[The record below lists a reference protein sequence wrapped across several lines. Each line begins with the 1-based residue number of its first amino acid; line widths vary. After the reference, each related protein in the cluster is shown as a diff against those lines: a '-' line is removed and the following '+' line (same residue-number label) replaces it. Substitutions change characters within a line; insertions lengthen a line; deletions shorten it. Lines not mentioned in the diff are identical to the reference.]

1 MKKILIT
8 GGSGLVGNILSK
20 HLSNKYEI
28 RILDQNDSSFESI
41 VGDISNLES
50 IKKAFHNIHTV
61 IHLAGDRRVHGDW
74 SSILNNNDTPLAPVP
89 HIANVFLSSMILFK
103 IFNNCSFQYL

>member
-41 VGDISNLES
+41 VGDITFTKQLR
-50 IKKAFHNIHTV
+50 K
-61 IHLAGDRRVHGDW
+61 
-74 SSILNNNDTPLAPVP
+74 
-89 HIANVFLSSMILFK
+89 MM
-103 IFNNCSFQYL
+103 

>member
-28 RILDQNDSSFESI
+28 RILDQNDNFNETI
-41 VGDISNLES
+41 IGDISNLES
-50 IKKAFHNIHTV
+50 IKKAFRNIDTV
-61 IHLAGDRRVHGDW
+61 IHLAGDRRVYGDW
-74 SSILNNNDTPLAPVP
+74 SSILNNN
-89 HIANVFLSSMILFK
+89 II
-103 IFNNCSFQYL
+103 YLKVEVCEFF